1 MPRATETAT
10 FGGGCFWCTE
20 AVMLGVRGV
29 ERVVSGYAGGPEI
42 DPTYEQVCSGRTGH
56 AEVVQ
61 VTFDPA
67 VVSYRDLLGI
77 FFATHDPTTPD
88 RQGADVGPQ
97 YRSIVLTHSDEQR
110 DEARRAIADL
120 EREGVWDAPIVTRV
134 EPLDRFWPAESY
146 HQRYF
151 ERNPGQPYC
160 RVVIEPKVAKLR
172 RSYAHLLR

>member
-1 MPRATETAT
+1 M
-10 FGGGCFWCTE
+10 
-20 AVMLGVRGV
+20 
-29 ERVVSGYAGGPEI
+29 
-42 DPTYEQVCSGRTGH
+42 
-56 AEVVQ
+56 
-61 VTFDPA
+61 TFDPA

-120 EREGVWDAPIVTRV
+120 EREGVWDAPVVTQV
-134 EPLDRFWPAESY
+134 EPLEQFWPAESY

-172 RSYAHLLR
+172 RSFAHLLR